1 MYIESPNQLFDL
13 VFKKKKYL
21 YLKNKSIFITG
32 GSGFIGR
39 WILRSI
45 DYLNLKKKLNI
56 KLVVLVRDKK
66 KINYIKYL
74 TKNTRLK
81 IIKGNLLS
89 FKFKK
94 ILVDHIFHLATE
106 RINESVESNLKVADT
121 IINGTTRL
129 IELSNY
135 SKVQSFSYLSS
146 GAVYGKNCKSNLG
159 WREFDRSG
167 PSVSEDFAI
176 YGLSKKCAESLL
188 INNLKNIKTIN
199 IFRAFSFGGSC
210 FNSVNNFAYDHFIKS
225 RISFSNIILK
235 SDGKSIRNYMHP
247 IDLSNWMFEGLKLKK
262 INIINAGGETD
273 ISLKKLAKTIARFNY
288 NNLPEVSVKFSP
300 SNNFENYIPNLSK
313 ANSLG
318 LSSKVSLEMQ
328 IEDSFNFYYNKM
340 HDRKSNSI

>member
-1 MYIESPNQLFDL
+1 MYVESPNKLFDL

-21 YLKNKSIFITG
+21 HLKNTSIFITG

-56 KLVVLVRDKK
+56 KLVILVRDKN
-66 KINYIKYL
+66 KIKYIKYL
-74 TKNTRLK
+74 TKNTKIK

-106 RINESVESNLKVADT
+106 RINDSVEDNFNIADT

-146 GAVYGKNCKSNLG
+146 GAVYGKNCKSKLG
-159 WREFDRSG
+159 WTEFDRAG
-167 PSVSEDFAI
+167 PSVNENFAV

-188 INNLKNIKTIN
+188 INNLKNIKTTN

-210 FNSVNNFAYDHFIKS
+210 FNCVNNFAYDHFIKNRMS
-225 RISFSNIILK
+225 YTNITLN

-247 IDLSNWMFEGLKLKK
+247 IDLSNWMLEGLKFKK
-262 INIINAGGETD
+262 INIINTGGGSD

>member
-1 MYIESPNQLFDL
+1 MYVESPNQLFDL

-21 YLKNKSIFITG
+21 FLKNKSIFITG

-66 KINYIKYL
+66 KINHIKYL

-89 FKFKK
+89 FKLKK

-106 RINESVESNLKVADT
+106 SISDSVESNLKVADT
-121 IINGTTRL
+121 IIKGTTRL

-146 GAVYGKNCKSNLG
+146 GAVYGKNCKSKLG

-167 PSVSEDFAI
+167 PSLSEDFAI

-262 INIINAGGETD
+262 INIINTGGETD
-273 ISLKKLAKTIARFNY
+273 ISLKKLAKTIARFKY
-288 NNLPEVSVKFSP
+288 NNLPEVGVKLSP

-318 LSSKVSLEMQ
+318 LSTKVSLEMQ
-328 IEDSFNFYYNKM
+328 IEDSFNFYYNKR
-340 HDRKSNSI
+340 HDRKSSSI